1 MAALLGLQGN
11 DKVAFVQAR
20 WVFANADESTLT
32 RVQEISLNYH
42 LKCEQFA
49 RFASSAFWNFN
60 GELTAEVPKAKC
72 SSFPAPCYSNDARAP
87 VQCPADAL
95 TTRPMFPMP

>member
-1 MAALLGLQGN
+1 MQGN

-49 RFASSAFWNFN
+49 RFATSAFWNFN
-60 GELTAEVPKAKC
+60 GERFHEPRVPTFPQVLLAQWF
-72 SSFPAPCYSNDARAP
+72 SGSVSFGNPLSD
-87 VQCPADAL
+87 
-95 TTRPMFPMP
+95 